1 MLARASD
8 DTRVG
13 ITGLGAY
20 LPETVLGNDVIG
32 DRLGV
37 SSDWIVERSGI
48 LERRIAAAEETTTS
62 LAVEA
67 ARAALDLAGCDPTTV
82 DVVIVATGTP
92 DALTPATAARVAA
105 SIGAAGAAAYDV
117 SAACT
122 GFIYGLA
129 QAHAAIVSG
138 LARRA
143 VVIGAEVLSRVTDWQ
158 DPGTAIL
165 FGDGSG
171 AAVIEPVQEGG
182 FLGFELGCDG
192 TRADDLMLP
201 VGGTIHMN
209 GAAVY
214 RFSIR
219 EVPESA
225 ERLLERCELSVADVD
240 LYAPH
245 QSNMRIIDSTCR
257 RLGLPRDKTLT
268 NIARLGNTSAA
279 SIPLVLAEAAE
290 QHRLEPGTTILM
302 TGVGAGMTWGS
313 SLLRWG
319 SDAR

>member
-13 ITGLGAY
+13 ITGIGAY
-20 LPETVLGNDVIG
+20 LPETVLGNDTIG
-32 DRLGV
+32 ERLGV

-48 LERRIAAAEETTTS
+48 LERRIAAPEETTTS

-67 ARAALDLAGCDPTTV
+67 ARAALGRASADPATV

-105 SIGAAGAAAYDV
+105 AIGAAGAAAYDV

-122 GFIYGLA
+122 GFIYALA
-129 QAHAAIVSG
+129 QAHALIVAG
-138 LARRA
+138 LARR
-143 VVIGAEVLSRVTDWQ
+143 VLVIGAEVLSRVTDWH

-171 AAVIEPVQEGG
+171 AAVVERVREGG

-201 VGGTIHMN
+201 AGGTIFMN
-209 GAAVY
+209 GMAVY
-214 RFSIR
+214 RFSTR
-219 EVPESA
+219 EVPESV
-225 ERLLERCELSVADVD
+225 ERSSGAMRADHRRRRP
-240 LYAPH
+240 LRAAPVEH
-245 QSNMRIIDSTCR
+245 ADNREHV
-257 RLGLPRDKTLT
+257 PE
-268 NIARLGNTSAA
+268 ARASAR
-279 SIPLVLAEAAE
+279 
-290 QHRLEPGTTILM
+290 Q
-302 TGVGAGMTWGS
+302 
-313 SLLRWG
+313 G
-319 SDAR
+319 SDEHRSCRQHLGCVDPARSR

>member
-13 ITGLGAY
+13 ITGIGAY
-20 LPETVLGNDVIG
+20 LPETVLGNGTIG
-32 DRLGV
+32 ERLGV

-48 LERRIAAAEETTTS
+48 LERRIAAPEETTTS

-67 ARAALDLAGCDPTTV
+67 ARAALGRAGADPATV

-105 SIGAAGAAAYDV
+105 AIGAAGAAAYDV

-122 GFIYGLA
+122 GFIYALA
-129 QAHAAIVSG
+129 QAHALIVSR
-138 LARRA
+138 LARR
-143 VVIGAEVLSRVTDWQ
+143 VLVIGAEVLSRVTDWH

-171 AAVIEPVQEGG
+171 AAVVEAVREGG

-192 TRADDLMLP
+192 TRADDLRLP
-201 VGGTIHMN
+201 AGGTIFMN
-209 GAAVY
+209 GMAVY
-214 RFSIR
+214 RFSTR

-225 ERLLERCELSVADVD
+225 ERLLERCELTIADVD

-245 QSNMRIIDSTCR
+245 QSNMRIIESTCR
-257 RLGLPRDKTLT
+257 KLGLPRDKALT

-279 SIPLVLAEAAE
+279 SIPLVLAEAVE
-290 QHRLEPGTTILM
+290 QDRIEPGATVLM

-313 SLLRWG
+313 TLLRWG
-319 SDAR
+319 VMPR